1 MASPR
6 ATYLAAIETCLKR
19 IKAVDGYN
27 TDAGA
32 YVTREP
38 EPKVDTDAAF
48 VTVVWSRQER
58 SPSPGMARQMR
69 LTTVSIIAKVP
80 AGGDV
85 AQDRLDAIVTDLEQA
100 LDRKYSDFPAGYVF
114 PQYQSAE
121 PITPPAG
128 AGWIGVV
135 ITAAGHI
142 PVRNP

>member
-19 IKAVDGYN
+19 IKTIDGFN
-27 TDAGA
+27 TDAGLA
-32 YVTREP
+32 VTLEP
-38 EPKVDTDAAF
+38 QPKVDTDGVF

-58 SPSPGMARQMR
+58 SPSPGMERAKR

-80 AGGDV
+80 AGGDE
-85 AQDRLDAIVTDLEQA
+85 AQTQLDAIVSDLERA
-100 LDRKYSDFPAGYVF
+100 LDMRYADFPAGYVF

-121 PITPPAG
+121 PLNPPAG
-128 AGWIGVV
+128 AGWIGAV

-142 PVRNP
+142 PIRNP